1 MTALAQSNPKY
12 SLRVWQKRGTSLSN
26 DMYLASDI
34 YDDDAKYEKYIRSKG
49 EHSQHNT
56 LGTMGWSR
64 LNNRTLAV
72 KKNQAKISFFRKK
85 IKIT

>member
-34 YDDDAKYEKYIRSKG
+34 YDNDAKYEKNIFDQK
-49 EHSQHNT
+49 ENI
-56 LGTMGWSR
+56 
-64 LNNRTLAV
+64 LNIIL
-72 KKNQAKISFFRKK
+72 
-85 IKIT
+85 